1 MTSPVL
7 PAEPRG
13 KVVFATATLSF
24 VGGFVDVVGFVA
36 LFGLFTAHVTG
47 NFIMLGL
54 ETVHATKLAIAK
66 VLAVPVFIVMVALTK
81 LFVLHYEKK
90 GEAPWVAMLLA
101 QVALLV
107 CFMIAGGMTTP
118 HEDPNDFGPVVA
130 GLLGVA
136 AMAVQNAGSRLIMSN
151 HGPTTMMTGNTAQA
165 VIDLVDM
172 LRGHPEENPQA
183 RKRFKLLVPAIAA
196 FLAGALLGALAYVTF
211 SFWCL
216 IIPIVALLAVAGT
229 VARTPAS
236 SA

>member
-1 MTSPVL
+1 MTRLVL
-7 PAEPRG
+7 PAEPLGR
-13 KVVFATATLSF
+13 VVFATATLSF

-54 ETVHATKLAIAK
+54 EMVHATQLAIAK
-66 VLAVPVFIVMVALTK
+66 VLAVPVFIVMVALTR

-101 QVALLV
+101 QVALLA
-107 CFMIAGGMTTP
+107 CFMIAGGITTP
-118 HEDPNDFGPVVA
+118 HEDPNDIGPVVA

-165 VIDLVDM
+165 VIDLVDI

-183 RKRFKLLVPAIAA
+183 RKQFKLLVPAIVA

-229 VARTPAS
+229 VARTPAV
-236 SA
+236 